1 MRLKDKVQPKFGIEH
16 FREMFSIELVS
27 LTGALLAG
35 VVLAVYKQ
43 SFEILPA
50 LFVLFPGFLEMRG
63 SISGSLS
70 ARLTSGLFLRALKP
84 EIKLSRPIVGNVLA
98 SLILTLV
105 TSAILGLVAYF
116 AASYLMGVQNFAI
129 VYIAVMAGLISSAI
143 EIPITIA
150 ATIFIFKKGHDPDD
164 IMGPYI
170 TTLGDITSVFSL
182 LVAMWVFL

>member
-1 MRLKDKVQPKFGIEH
+1 MPLKDKMQPKFGVEH

-27 LTGALLAG
+27 MTGALLAG

-50 LFVLFPGFLEMRG
+50 LFILFPGFLEMRG

-70 ARLTSGLFLRALKP
+70 ARLTSGLFLKAIKP
-84 EIKLSRPIVGNVLA
+84 ELKLSRPIIGNIIA
-98 SLILTLV
+98 SLILTLI
-105 TSAILGLVAYF
+105 TSIVLGLVAYF
-116 AASYLMGVQNFAI
+116 ATSYFMGVANFAI
-129 VYIAVMAGLISSAI
+129 VYIAVIAGLISSAI
-143 EIPITIA
+143 EIPIAIA
-150 ATIFIFKKGHDPDD
+150 ATILIFKKGHDPDD

-182 LVAMWVFL
+182 LVAMWMIL